1 MWLDPA
7 DDAANI
13 EWHEAC
19 TAALRPCTS
28 GSYIGETDFV
38 RRPASAVEAYLPQC
52 WSRLADLRAVHDPH
66 RLFFDLFEGLDEK
79 AQPAAG
85 S

>member
-1 MWLDPA
+1 MWLNPA

-19 TAALRPCTS
+19 TAALRAYTR

-38 RRPASAVEAYLPQC
+38 RRPASAVEAYLPRC
-52 WSRLADLRAVHDPH
+52 WSRLADLRTVHDPG
-66 RLFFDLFEGLDEK
+66 RLFFDLFEALG
-79 AQPAAG
+79 PG
-85 S
+85 